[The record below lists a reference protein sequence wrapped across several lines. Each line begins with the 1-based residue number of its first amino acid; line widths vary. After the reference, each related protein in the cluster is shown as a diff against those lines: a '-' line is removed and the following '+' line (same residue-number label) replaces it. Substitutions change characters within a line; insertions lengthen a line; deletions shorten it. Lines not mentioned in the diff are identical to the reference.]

1 MDVSISN
8 LLKALSNNPVPIN
21 LDGISDAEM
30 GAAVR
35 AGIAELRRRGWRINV
50 STRFALDEK
59 APGGTLHIDISRVET
74 I

>member
-1 MDVSISN
+1 MAVSIAD
-8 LLKALSNNPVPIN
+8 LLKALSKKPVPID

-35 AGIAELRRRGWRINV
+35 AGLAELHRRGWRSNV
-50 STRFALDEK
+50 STQLVLDGK
-59 APGGTLHIDISRVET
+59 TSAGTLHIDISRVET